1 MSSIAKRYIILGI
14 FFSVFAVA
22 FAILHYFNIIRDMD
36 LMLAVIYVAYFAGV
50 ALLYNGAY
58 LRDKSRSKSTG
69 FCFAIGMLFIV
80 LSTALLI
87 YGIVA
92 GRIYL
97 FNFNF

>member
-1 MSSIAKRYIILGI
+1 MSSASKKCIFMGI
-14 FFSVFAVA
+14 FFSVFAVS

-58 LRDKSRSKSTG
+58 IRERSNSKATL
-69 FCFAIGMLFIV
+69 FCFLIGTLFV
-80 LSTALLI
+80 LASTALLI
-87 YGIVA
+87 YGIIA
-92 GRIYL
+92 GRIFL